1 MISFANFRWG
11 RRARLASLRRILP
24 ILGYLALIT
33 VSALGATIIASVVT
47 PRSWPTAYAWLVKA
61 TLVMACIIAV
71 TAAYLRR
78 SVLTWNDFGVG
89 AGKLALPSGIG
100 AALGVLLGM
109 AWVSVVYWIAPF
121 DVTWNPQVIPTRWLA
136 AGIGTVAMG
145 VAEEVG
151 YRSFAL
157 RELQARAG
165 YWPAMLIPTVLFCA
179 SHFAGGVPWQATLLV
194 VGSASVLFSVVMLE
208 TRSLPLVIALHAASN
223 LVQDNVLRPSIDS
236 SAFTL
241 TSLSGPAQAVQL
253 QVWFA
258 MMAVNVLAT
267 VTVLAWGRCRQ

>member
-1 MISFANFRWG
+1 M
-11 RRARLASLRRILP
+11 RRILP

-33 VSALGATIIASVVT
+33 ASALGATFLASVVT
-47 PRSWPTAYAWLVKA
+47 PRSWPAAYAWLVKA
-61 TLVMACIIAV
+61 TLVMTGVTAI

-78 SVLTWNDFGVG
+78 AGIAWSDFGVRRG
-89 AGKLALPSGIG
+89 ALASACSGG
-100 AALGVLLGM
+100 AVLGLLLGM
-109 AWVSVVYWIAPF
+109 AWVGVVYWIAPF
-121 DVTWNPQVIPTRWLA
+121 EIHWNSRIVAPLWLA
-136 AGIGTVAMG
+136 ASIGTVAMG
-145 VAEEVG
+145 IAEEVG

-157 RELQARAG
+157 HELRLRTG
-165 YWPAMLIPTVLFCA
+165 YWPAVLIPTVLFAA
-179 SHFAGGVPWQATLLV
+179 SHFAGGVPWQAAVLV

-241 TSLSGPAQAVQL
+241 ISVSGPAQAVQSKI
-253 QVWFA
+253 WFA

-267 VTVLAWGRCRQ
+267 AVVLAWGRRRR